1 MKDPRELYELS
12 GAPSYGAPALI
23 ALNGYVDA
31 GQAASAAA
39 QHLVETHSARII
51 ARFDVD
57 QLVDHRSRRPI
68 ITYDRDHYTDYQ
80 APELVVRVVTDD
92 AGKDFLLITGP
103 EPDYQWER
111 FSAAMAILLGE
122 LGCTLAVT
130 LHGIPWGAPHTRP
143 VGVTAHS
150 VDPTLIADHHPLPE
164 KMQFPSSIEALLE
177 VRLPQAHIRTVGFSV
192 HVPHYLAG
200 GEFPAGS
207 VRLVDTA
214 ADVAELSLAVPDLR
228 SAADEYLRELDQLVA
243 QNPENAE
250 AIGQMEAAYD
260 QAVAGRELPAEPQPK
275 KVEESEIPS
284 GDQLAAEFEQFLKKS
299 GKDDD
304 GMGPDGMGPGGSQP
318 FGGSGQ

>member
-12 GAPSYGAPALI
+12 GAPVHGAPALI
-23 ALNGYVDA
+23 ALTGFMDA
-31 GQAASAAA
+31 GQAAMGAV
-39 QHLVETHSARII
+39 QHLIDSHSSRII

-57 QLVDHRSRRPI
+57 QLVDHRSRRPL

-80 APELVVRVVTDD
+80 PMELVVRVVTDD
-92 AGKDFLLITGP
+92 AGKDFLVVTGP

-111 FSAAMAILLGE
+111 FCAAFAILLGE
-122 LGCTLAVT
+122 LGCTLAVG

-143 VGVTAHS
+143 VGLTAHS
-150 VDPTLIADHHPLPE
+150 IDPTLIADYPTMHD
-164 KMQFPSSIEALLE
+164 KMQLPSSVEALLE
-177 VRLPQAHIRTVGFSV
+177 VRLPAAHIRTVGFSV

-207 VRLVDTA
+207 VRLVDAA

-228 SAADEYLRELDQLVA
+228 SAADEYLRELDALVA

-260 QAVAGRELPAEPQPK
+260 QAVAGRELPSEPAPK
-275 KVEESEIPS
+275 PVDESQIPS
-284 GDQLAAEFEQFLKKS
+284 GDQLAAEFEQFLKDSDKGE
-299 GKDDD
+299 GKGFDENND
-304 GMGPDGMGPGGSQP
+304 
-318 FGGSGQ
+318 FGGFGR